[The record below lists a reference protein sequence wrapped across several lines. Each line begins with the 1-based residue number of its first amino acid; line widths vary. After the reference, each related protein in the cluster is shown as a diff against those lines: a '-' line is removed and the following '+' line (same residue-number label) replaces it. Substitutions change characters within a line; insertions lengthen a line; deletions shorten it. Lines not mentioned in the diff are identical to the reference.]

1 MPKKQESY
9 LANTKRIDAQ
19 KKLVLQHIEKTPI
32 VEVVCQK
39 VGIGRT
45 TLYRWLHEDKSFA
58 KEYGEA
64 FGTGVDLIS
73 DLAESKLIGKI
84 HEGETTAI
92 KLWLGTHRK
101 SFISKLEVSAHEKD
115 ELNDED
121 KETLE
126 KNFALIGLTATPA
139 QTNPKPYG
147 QPNIGSEDHEPDPQQ
162 QDGEANA
169 GE

>member
-1 MPKKQESY
+1 MPKKQETY
-9 LANTKRIDAQ
+9 PANTKRIDAQ
-19 KKLVLQHIEKTPI
+19 KKLLLQHIEKTPI

-45 TLYRWLHEDKSFA
+45 TLYRWLHEDELFA

-84 HEGETTAI
+84 QEGDMTAV

-101 SFISKLEVSAHEKD
+101 DFVTKLEVSATKQDEISEEEKKMI
-115 ELNDED
+115 EAAHARLGLIAPPTIINPQPYVQPIPRPENDE
-121 KETLE
+121 
-126 KNFALIGLTATPA
+126 
-139 QTNPKPYG
+139 
-147 QPNIGSEDHEPDPQQ
+147 PDSQQ
-162 QDGEANA
+162 QGGEAHA
-169 GE
+169 RE